1 MEHSKPHPA
10 FKVWMETDDG
20 YVFGPGV
27 YSLLKRIMEVG
38 TLKEAATELGM
49 SYRYAWGLIKKAE
62 EKLGE
67 PLLTA
72 HKGGRSGGGGAE
84 LTERGKQFPVEFHK
98 HLVGPIDHDLADL
111 RVGKQQLE
119 RTVTDQVC
127 QRGVHH
133 PVTSISVQVGLGS
146 LKRFEHKVPHCPPVL
161 LVQVGL
167 ILHLIGDRVDQE
179 FLQLE
184 QV

>member
-62 EKLGE
+62 DKLGE

-84 LTERGKQFPVEFHK
+84 LTERGKQFLVEFQK
-98 HLVGPIDHDLADL
+98 LREQIIRVTQKNPQQFINGIVREIKLYPDKIEVIIRID
-111 RVGKQQLE
+111 
-119 RTVTDQVC
+119 
-127 QRGVHH
+127 
-133 PVTSISVQVGLGS
+133 P
-146 LKRFEHKVPHCPPVL
+146 
-161 LVQVGL
+161 
-167 ILHLIGDRVDQE
+167 GDRTRLKKGENVSIYKT
-179 FLQLE
+179 
-184 QV
+184 

>member
-62 EKLGE
+62 DKLGE

-84 LTERGKQFPVEFHK
+84 LTERGKQFLVEFQK
-98 HLVGPIDHDLADL
+98 LREQIIRVTQTTPQQFINGIVREIKLYPDKIEVIIRID
-111 RVGKQQLE
+111 
-119 RTVTDQVC
+119 
-127 QRGVHH
+127 
-133 PVTSISVQVGLGS
+133 P
-146 LKRFEHKVPHCPPVL
+146 
-161 LVQVGL
+161 
-167 ILHLIGDRVDQE
+167 GDRTRLKKGENVSIYKT
-179 FLQLE
+179 
-184 QV
+184 

>member
-84 LTERGKQFPVEFHK
+84 LTERGKQFLVEFQK
-98 HLVGPIDHDLADL
+98 L
-111 RVGKQQLE
+111 REKIIRVTQTIPQQLINGVVKE
-119 RTVTDQVC
+119 IKFYPDQTEVII
-127 QRGVHH
+127 RLNAFDKTRLKKGENV
-133 PVTSISVQVGLGS
+133 SIY
-146 LKRFEHKVPHCPPVL
+146 KM
-161 LVQVGL
+161 
-167 ILHLIGDRVDQE
+167 
-179 FLQLE
+179 
-184 QV
+184 

>member
-84 LTERGKQFPVEFHK
+84 LTERGKQFLVEFQK
-98 HLVGPIDHDLADL
+98 LREQIIRVTQTIPQQIINGVVKEIKLYPDQTEVIIRIDAVDKTRLKKGEN
-111 RVGKQQLE
+111 V
-119 RTVTDQVC
+119 
-127 QRGVHH
+127 
-133 PVTSISVQVGLGS
+133 SIY
-146 LKRFEHKVPHCPPVL
+146 KM
-161 LVQVGL
+161 
-167 ILHLIGDRVDQE
+167 
-179 FLQLE
+179 
-184 QV
+184 

>member
-27 YSLLKRIMEVG
+27 YSLLKRIGEVG
-38 TLKEAATELGM
+38 TLKEAAAELGM

-84 LTERGKQFPVEFHK
+84 LTGRGKQFLVEFQK
-98 HLVGPIDHDLADL
+98 L
-111 RVGKQQLE
+111 REQIIRVTQTIPQQLIN
-119 RTVTDQVC
+119 
-127 QRGVHH
+127 GVVKEIKLYPDHAE
-133 PVTSISVQVGLGS
+133 VVIRVAADDKTRLKKGESVS
-146 LKRFEHKVPHCPPVL
+146 LYKV
-161 LVQVGL
+161 
-167 ILHLIGDRVDQE
+167 
-179 FLQLE
+179 
-184 QV
+184 

>member
-10 FKVWMETDDG
+10 FKVWIETDDG

-27 YSLLKRIMEVG
+27 YSLLKKIMELG

-67 PLLTA
+67 PLLSA

-84 LTERGKQFPVEFHK
+84 LTERGKQFLIEFQKLREQIIHVTEATTQQFINGVVK
-98 HLVGPIDHDLADL
+98 EIKLYPDKTEVIVSIDARD
-111 RVGKQQLE
+111 KMQLKKGE
-119 RTVTDQVC
+119 KVTIH
-127 QRGVHH
+127 RI
-133 PVTSISVQVGLGS
+133 T
-146 LKRFEHKVPHCPPVL
+146 
-161 LVQVGL
+161 
-167 ILHLIGDRVDQE
+167 
-179 FLQLE
+179 
-184 QV
+184 

>member
-84 LTERGKQFPVEFHK
+84 LTERGKQFLVEFQK
-98 HLVGPIDHDLADL
+98 L
-111 RVGKQQLE
+111 REKIIRVTQTIPQQLINGVVKE
-119 RTVTDQVC
+119 IKFYPDQTEVVI
-127 QRGVHH
+127 RINVLDKTRLKKGENV
-133 PVTSISVQVGLGS
+133 SIY
-146 LKRFEHKVPHCPPVL
+146 KM
-161 LVQVGL
+161 
-167 ILHLIGDRVDQE
+167 
-179 FLQLE
+179 
-184 QV
+184 

>member
-27 YSLLKRIMEVG
+27 YSLLKKIMGVG
-38 TLKEAATELGM
+38 TLKEAAIELGM

-67 PLLTA
+67 PLLSA

-84 LTERGKQFPVEFHK
+84 LTERGKQFLVEFQK
-98 HLVGPIDHDLADL
+98 L
-111 RVGKQQLE
+111 REQIKRVTEATPQQLTNGVVKE
-119 RTVTDQVC
+119 IKLYPDRTEVIIRINTGDKTRLKKGEKV
-127 QRGVHH
+127 
-133 PVTSISVQVGLGS
+133 SIY
-146 LKRFEHKVPHCPPVL
+146 KM
-161 LVQVGL
+161 
-167 ILHLIGDRVDQE
+167 
-179 FLQLE
+179 
-184 QV
+184 

>member
-27 YSLLKRIMEVG
+27 YSLLKKIMGVG
-38 TLKEAATELGM
+38 TLKEAAIELGM

-67 PLLTA
+67 PLLSA

-84 LTERGKQFPVEFHK
+84 LTERGKQFLVEFQK
-98 HLVGPIDHDLADL
+98 LREQIIRVTEATPQQFTNGVVKEIKLYPDRTEVLIRIDTGDKKRLKKGEK
-111 RVGKQQLE
+111 V
-119 RTVTDQVC
+119 
-127 QRGVHH
+127 
-133 PVTSISVQVGLGS
+133 SIY
-146 LKRFEHKVPHCPPVL
+146 KM
-161 LVQVGL
+161 
-167 ILHLIGDRVDQE
+167 
-179 FLQLE
+179 
-184 QV
+184 